1 METIRNFLD
10 DWGRLIQFPAK
21 RKKKIPALRC
31 LAEKFE
37 SGRVYTEAQVNDLLE
52 QWHTFHDPATLRREL
67 YDSHFLDRS
76 RDGKVYRLAEKQPTA
91 ADLGIRP

>member
-52 QWHTFHDPATLRREL
+52 QWHTFRDPATLRREL
-67 YDSHFLDRS
+67 YNLRFLERTP
-76 RDGKVYRLAEKQPTA
+76 DGKEYRLAEVQPTPED
-91 ADLGIRP
+91 DL

>member
-10 DWGRLIQFPAK
+10 AWGRLIQFPAK

-52 QWHTFHDPATLRREL
+52 QWHTFRDPATLRREL
-67 YDSHFLDRS
+67 YNLRFLERTP
-76 RDGKVYRLAEKQPTA
+76 DGKEYRLAEVQPTPED
-91 ADLGIRP
+91 DL

>member
-10 DWGRLIQFPAK
+10 YWRRLIQFPAK

-52 QWHTFHDPATLRREL
+52 QWHTFRDPATLRREL
-67 YDSHFLDRS
+67 YNLRFLERTP
-76 RDGKVYRLAEKQPTA
+76 DGKEYRLAEVQPTPED
-91 ADLGIRP
+91 DL

>member
-37 SGRVYTEAQVNDLLE
+37 SGRVYTEAQVNDLRE

-67 YDSHFLDRS
+67 YNLRFLERTP
-76 RDGKVYRLAEKQPTA
+76 DGKEYRLAEVQPTPED
-91 ADLGIRP
+91 DL